1 MDFIVSFFCKKDD
14 PIKNN
19 SDEEAKLVNNTN
31 PIGEVITPKED
42 DEPAIT
48 EQIENTVNNDDKKD
62 EVDAVTNP
70 DEVDE
75 VDEVEDALMKAEET
89 GDEDTLIQI
98 VEEEV
103 DNMVEKEVED
113 ALMKAEEKGDED
125 TLIQIVED
133 LLMNEEIEEDDE
145 ESI

>member
-1 MDFIVSFFCKKDD
+1 MDFIVSFFCKKDE
-14 PIKNN
+14 PIKDN

-31 PIGEVITPKED
+31 PIGEVITPNED

-48 EQIENTVNNDDKKD
+48 EQVENTVNNDDKKD
-62 EVDAVTNP
+62 EVDAVINP
-70 DEVDE
+70 
-75 VDEVEDALMKAEET
+75 DEVEDALMKAEET

-103 DNMVEKEVED
+103 DNMVETEIED

-133 LLMNEEIEEDDE
+133 MLMNEEIEEDDE

>member
-75 VDEVEDALMKAEET
+75 VEDALMKAEET

>member
-70 DEVDE
+70 DEV
-75 VDEVEDALMKAEET
+75 EDALMKAEET

-98 VEEEV
+98 VEDEV

-133 LLMNEEIEEDDE
+133 MLMKEEIEEDDE

>member
-1 MDFIVSFFCKKDD
+1 MDFIVSFFCKKDE

-75 VDEVEDALMKAEET
+75 VEDALMKAEET

-98 VEEEV
+98 VEDMLMRDEETG
-103 DNMVEKEVED
+103 DDIDEVED
-113 ALMKAEEKGDED
+113 ALMKAEDTGDED
-125 TLIQIVED
+125 AIIQIVED
-133 LLMNEEIEEDDE
+133 MLMKDDE

>member
-70 DEVDE
+70 DEV
-75 VDEVEDALMKAEET
+75 EDALMKAEET

-98 VEEEV
+98 VEDMLMRDEETG
-103 DNMVEKEVED
+103 DDIDEVED
-113 ALMKAEEKGDED
+113 ALMKAEDTGDED
-125 TLIQIVED
+125 AIIQIVED
-133 LLMNEEIEEDDE
+133 MLMKDDE

>member
-1 MDFIVSFFCKKDD
+1 MDFIVSFFCKKDE

-70 DEVDE
+70 DEVDD
-75 VDEVEDALMKAEET
+75 VDEVEDAVN
-89 GDEDTLIQI
+89 G
-98 VEEEV
+98 
-103 DNMVEKEVED
+103 
-113 ALMKAEEKGDED
+113 
-125 TLIQIVED
+125 
-133 LLMNEEIEEDDE
+133 EDDVFGDVF
-145 ESI
+145 IVKAGCGRGV

>member
-1 MDFIVSFFCKKDD
+1 MDFIVSFFCKKDE

-70 DEVDE
+70 DE

-133 LLMNEEIEEDDE
+133 LLMSEEIEEDDE

>member
-1 MDFIVSFFCKKDD
+1 MDFIVSFFCKKDE
-14 PIKNN
+14 PIKDNT
-19 SDEEAKLVNNTN
+19 DEEVKLINNTN
-31 PIGEVITPKED
+31 PIGEVITPNED

-48 EQIENTVNNDDKKD
+48 EQVENTVNNDDKKD

-70 DEVDE
+70 
-75 VDEVEDALMKAEET
+75 DEVEDALMKAEET

-133 LLMNEEIEEDDE
+133 MLMNEEIEEDDE

>member
-1 MDFIVSFFCKKDD
+1 MDFIVSFFCKKDE

-70 DEVDE
+70 DE